1 MIRINLL
8 PHRQERRRERQRQM
22 VTLLA
27 MVAGLGLLTVILGS
41 TVLSARLENQ
51 QGRNNFLRGEIK
63 ELDRQIEEIKRVRE
77 ETAALLS
84 RKQVV
89 ESLQSNRS
97 EAVHVLDQ
105 LLRVMP
111 EGTYLKTIKQ
121 TGQAINLTGV
131 AQSNARVS
139 TLLHNLNESAWLENA
154 ELVEIHSAQINDVR
168 AAEFTINVRIRRIST
183 ATTGKPLTAA
193 AAAAKAGEAAK

>member
-27 MVAGLGLLTVILGS
+27 MVAGLGLLIVILGS

-51 QGRNNFLRGEIK
+51 QGRNNFLRNEIK
-63 ELDRQIEEIKRVRE
+63 QLDQEIEEIKRVKE
-77 ETAALLS
+77 ETAALLA

-89 ESLQSNRS
+89 EALQSNRS

-111 EGTYLKTIKQ
+111 DGTYLRTIKQ
-121 TGQAINLTGV
+121 SGPSINLTGV

-139 TLLHNLNESAWLENA
+139 TLLHNLNESAWLESA
-154 ELVEIHSAQINDVR
+154 ELVEIHSTQVNDVR
-168 AAEFTINVRIRRIST
+168 AAEFSINVHVRRV
-183 ATTGKPLTAA
+183 AA
-193 AAAAKAGEAAK
+193 GGPAK

>member
-22 VTLLA
+22 VTLLG
-27 MVAGLGLLTVILGS
+27 MVAGLGLLTVILGHTLLAAHLES
-41 TVLSARLENQ
+41 QLARNE
-51 QGRNNFLRGEIK
+51 FLRAQIK
-63 ELDRQIEEIKRVRE
+63 DLDKEIEEIKQVKA

-105 LLRVMP
+105 LLRVIP
-111 EGTYLKTIKQ
+111 EGAYLKSIRQ
-121 TGQAINLTGV
+121 SGNAINLAGY

-139 TLLHNLNESAWLENA
+139 TLLHNLNESPWLEGGS
-154 ELVEIHSAQINDVR
+154 LVEIHSAQVGDVR
-168 AAEFTINVRIRRIST
+168 VAEFNINVKIRRVAASAAGSTPAAAEPV
-183 ATTGKPLTAA
+183 AGGGK
-193 AAAAKAGEAAK
+193 K

>member
-1 MIRINLL
+1 VIRINLL

-27 MVAGLGLLTVILGS
+27 MMAGLGLLTVILGY
-41 TVLSARLENQ
+41 TVLNARLENQ
-51 QGRNNFLRGEIK
+51 QARNNFLRQQIS
-63 ELDRQIEEIKRVRE
+63 ELDKQIDEIKRVKE
-77 ETAALLS
+77 ETQALLS

-89 ESLQSNRS
+89 EQLQSNRS

-111 EGTYLKTIKQ
+111 EGCYLHGIRE
-121 TGQAINLTGV
+121 TGGNINLVGY

-139 TLLHNLNESAWLENA
+139 TLLHNLNESPWLENG
-154 ELVEIHSAQINDVR
+154 ELVEIHSAMVADVR
-168 AAEFTINVRIRRIST
+168 VAEFNINVKVRRVQ
-183 ATTGKPLTAA
+183 AA
-193 AAAAKAGEAAK
+193 GGGAK